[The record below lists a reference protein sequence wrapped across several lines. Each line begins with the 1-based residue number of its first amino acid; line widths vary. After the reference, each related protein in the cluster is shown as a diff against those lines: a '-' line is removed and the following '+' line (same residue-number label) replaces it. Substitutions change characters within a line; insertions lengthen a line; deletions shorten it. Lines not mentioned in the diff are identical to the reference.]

1 MSALACFTG
10 LTLLLAPAIPAQ
22 SAPPQNRG
30 PYDNGGGVVGTPY
43 WGYSGDPYM
52 MGAAAL
58 MDASGK
64 LMVSTQEALK
74 LREEVRSAQLD
85 TRRKRLEQWI
95 WERENLPTPED
106 ERRRLMQESLR
117 RSRYN
122 PPLTEVWS
130 AHALNDLLKD
140 LAMVEDL
147 AAQGSTPLD
156 PEVLE
161 KLNLT
166 NGKGGGNLGFLKSD
180 LKYRPQMLRYEPL
193 AKDTNRLV
201 SLLSKAAEEAAAK
214 QPDRDVLADL
224 IRLHRQ
230 LRERLAQQVRSA
242 ANGEFTPSMYIDAK
256 TYLDQ
261 IQDVIKVLQGPDAAR
276 HFSHRYY
283 PKAKTVGELVTY
295 MKANG
300 LQFAPAT
307 NGSEDAYTAVHQ
319 ALAGVS
325 RRAGANVEKAK

>member
-1 MSALACFTG
+1 MSALACCTS
-10 LTLLLAPAIPAQ
+10 LTLLLAPTAPAQ
-22 SAPPQNRG
+22 SAAPQNRN
-30 PYDNGGGVVGTPY
+30 PYDTNNGMVGTPY

-52 MGAAAL
+52 LGAAAL

-64 LMVSTQEALK
+64 LMVATQEALK

-122 PPLTEVWS
+122 PPLTEIWS
-130 AHALNDLLKD
+130 AHALNDLLRD
-140 LAMVEDL
+140 LAMVDNL
-147 AAQGSTPLD
+147 SAQDAID
-156 PEVLE
+156 PELLE

-166 NGKGGGNLGFLKSD
+166 NGKGGGNLGFLKGD
-180 LKYRPQMLRYEPL
+180 LRWRPQMLRYEPF
-193 AKDTNRLV
+193 AGDTNRLV
-201 SLLSKAAEEAAAK
+201 TLLSKASEEVVDR
-214 QPDRDVLADL
+214 QPSRDVIAEL
-224 IRLHRQ
+224 IRLHHD
-230 LRERLAQQVRSA
+230 LRARLSRQVRSSA
-242 ANGEFTPSMYIDAK
+242 DGEFTPGMYIEAK

-261 IQDVIKVLQGPDAAR
+261 IQEVIKVLQRPDAAR
-276 HFSHRYY
+276 HFSHRFY
-283 PKAKTVGELVTY
+283 PKGKTVGELVQY

-307 NGSEDAYTAVHQ
+307 NGSEDAYTALHH
-319 ALAGVS
+319 AMAGAS
-325 RRAGANVEKAK
+325 RRSGANVEKAK